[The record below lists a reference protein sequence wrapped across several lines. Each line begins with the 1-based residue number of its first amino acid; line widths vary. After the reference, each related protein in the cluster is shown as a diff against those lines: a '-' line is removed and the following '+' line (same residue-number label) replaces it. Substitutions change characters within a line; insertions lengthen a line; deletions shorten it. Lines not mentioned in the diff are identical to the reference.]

1 MQTQALK
8 MRNIRLPLVN
18 DFNKKDIKKEV
29 IKMARKHKTE
39 ILFHDNLYSKIAF
52 GESKHEAKKELDFG
66 QSTYKIYS
74 FDTYNT
80 YDKETKKYAEWLK
93 EEKGISKIKDIQETK
108 QYTQEYL
115 QSRLDKGCSVWTVK
129 MQKSALGMLYGEPI
143 KMDMPKR
150 DIKDID
156 RSRHNRNAH
165 FARDG
170 KYKDVY
176 TIALATGGRRAD
188 IEKLRPQDF
197 KMQDG
202 KLYVSFKDS
211 KGGRDRLSYVR
222 QEYVQDVLK
231 IVQKV
236 ELEGKEKVL
245 EEVPSNMDIHALRK
259 EYAYNLYQDILKD
272 NDLKTFLLEHE
283 PPRKEYRTSVNK
295 DGQKVTKEV
304 QKDIYKTRD
313 GDIFKRD
320 DIYIISRQLGHNRID
335 TAICH
340 YLVRN

>member
-1 MQTQALK
+1 MKRKQSVHTL
-8 MRNIRLPLVN
+8 
-18 DFNKKDIKKEV
+18 IK
-29 IKMARKHKTE
+29 
-39 ILFHDNLYSKIAF
+39 DNLTDKIAF
-52 GESKHEAKKELDFG
+52 GQSKHEAKRDLDFG
-66 QSTYKIYS
+66 QSSYKIYAKETY
-74 FDTYNT
+74 DTYK
-80 YDKETKKYAEWLK
+80 KECLKFADWLQN
-93 EEKGISKIKDIQETK
+93 EKDIKRINDLESVK

-115 QSRLDKGCSVWTVK
+115 QTRLDSGCSVWTVK
-129 MQKSALGMLYGEPI
+129 MEKSALGMLYGEPI

-150 DIKDID
+150 DVKDID

-165 FARDG
+165 FSRDG

-176 TIALATGGRRAD
+176 TIALSTGGRRAD
-188 IEKLRPQDF
+188 IEKLKPDDF

-202 KLYVSFKDS
+202 KLYVSFKGS
-211 KGGRDRLSYVR
+211 KGGRDRFTYVR
-222 QEYVQDVLK
+222 QEYTEEVLE
-231 IVQKV
+231 IVQKAK
-236 ELEGKEKVL
+236 LEGKNKVL

-259 EYAYNLYQDILKD
+259 EYAYELYQDIQKD
-272 NDLKTFLLEHE
+272 DELRTFLLNHE
-283 PPRKEYRTSVNK
+283 PPRKEYRTSTNK
-295 DGQKVTKEV
+295 DGQKVTKEI

>member
-1 MQTQALK
+1 MQA
-8 MRNIRLPLVN
+8 
-18 DFNKKDIKKEV
+18 
-29 IKMARKHKTE
+29 
-39 ILFHDNLYSKIAF
+39 
-52 GESKHEAKKELDFG
+52 
-66 QSTYKIYS
+66 
-74 FDTYNT
+74 
-80 YDKETKKYAEWLK
+80 
-93 EEKGISKIKDIQETK
+93 EKGIKKAKSLEDIKP
-108 QYTQEYL
+108 YAQEYL
-115 QSRLDKGCSVWTVK
+115 QERLDRGCSVWTVK
-129 MQKSALGMLYGEPI
+129 MEKSALGMLYGEPI

-176 TIALATGGRRAD
+176 VVALATGGRRAD
-188 IEKLRPQDF
+188 IEKLRVDDF

-202 KLYVSFKDS
+202 KLYVNFTQS
-211 KGGRDRLSYVR
+211 KGGRDRLTYVR
-222 QEYVQDVLK
+222 QEYAEDVLK
-231 IVQKV
+231 IVQKAK
-236 ELEGKEKVL
+236 LEGKSKVL

-259 EYAYNLYQDILKD
+259 EYAYELYQDIQKNEELR
-272 NDLKTFLLEHE
+272 TFLLEHE
-283 PPRKEYRTSVNK
+283 PPRKEYRTSTNK
-295 DGQKVTKEV
+295 DSQKVTKEV

-313 GDIFKRD
+313 GDVFKRD

>member
-1 MQTQALK
+1 MQKNT
-8 MRNIRLPLVN
+8 NIHLL
-18 DFNKKDIKKEV
+18 IK
-29 IKMARKHKTE
+29 
-39 ILFHDNLYSKIAF
+39 DNLVSKIAF
-52 GESKHEAKKELDFG
+52 GKSKHEAKKDLDFG
-66 QSTYKIYS
+66 QSSYKIYGEE
-74 FDTYNT
+74 TYKT
-80 YDKETKKYAEWLK
+80 YKKECLKYADWL
-93 EEKGISKIKDIQETK
+93 ENEKGIKKAKSIEDVK

-115 QSRLDKGCSVWTVK
+115 QTRLDSGCSVWTVK
-129 MQKSALGMLYGEPI
+129 MEKSALGMLYGEPI
-143 KMDMPKR
+143 RMDIPKR
-150 DIKDID
+150 DIHNIE
-156 RSRHNRNAH
+156 RSRHDRNAH
-165 FARDG
+165 FARNG

-176 TIALATGGRRAD
+176 VIALATGGRRAD
-188 IEKLRPQDF
+188 IEKLKPDDF

-202 KLYVSFKDS
+202 KLYVSFKGS
-211 KGGRDRLSYVR
+211 KGGRDRFTYVR
-222 QEYVQDVLK
+222 QEYVHDVLE
-231 IVQKV
+231 IVQKT
-236 ELEGKEKVL
+236 ESEGRNKVL

-259 EYAYNLYQDILKD
+259 EYAYSLYQDIQRDDELR
-272 NDLKTFLLEHE
+272 TFLLEHE